1 MKKRSRHP
9 PHYFLTD
16 RLAQLRDPI
25 PTRPLQPNGGRTMRR
40 WFLATWATLFAAAAM
55 APAGALPLGPAA
67 MRPAVE
73 AITPVEQ
80 TACWRRGLRGWGWYP
95 CWGWYG
101 SSYYYRHW

>member
-1 MKKRSRHP
+1 
-9 PHYFLTD
+9 
-16 RLAQLRDPI
+16 
-25 PTRPLQPNGGRTMRR
+25 MRR

-101 SSYYYRHW
+101 SAYYDHWRRPYWHENDDDENEWHHHGWWR